1 KYDAIIAIGTIIKG
15 QTQHFK
21 NIAHDTTSNL
31 AKISIKNLI
40 PITLGLLIT
49 DNIEQS
55 LDRSG
60 AKMGNKGSEAA
71 LSALEMINIIKK
83 IKNIK

>member
-1 KYDAIIAIGTIIKG
+1 LKRVGKIHEEKILKIYVPGAYEIPIIASYIAKSKKYDAIIAIGTIIKG

-49 DNIEQS
+49 D
-55 LDRSG
+55 
-60 AKMGNKGSEAA
+60 
-71 LSALEMINIIKK
+71 
-83 IKNIK
+83 